1 MSPRRTTTS
10 SSSASAACAETR
22 RAPLS
27 SSSSDREV
35 RHDDPGGLEARA
47 SHRHRGSPGHR
58 PRPRCRCRRPD
69 RRGGQLSIQQGSG
82 PRLLLQP
89 GSRHRGD
96 DQQGVPGRSPA
107 VRPKSASNRV
117 ANQRDGQKCQG
128 GLEMSGHKGQVVGYV
143 RVSTADQ
150 NEARQLE
157 AIGEVDRLFSEKVS
171 GKSREREQLG
181 EMFDYVRDGDVVRV
195 KSPDRL
201 SRSTRDLLA
210 MVEELRAKGVEIE
223 FVDNPAL
230 NTDTPNGEFMLTI
243 LGAVAQLERSVAR
256 ERQAEGI
263 AIAKAK
269 GTYDRPPALTGEQ
282 LVTARALVQQGVPKA
297 EIARRLGVS
306 RQTLYTALGGKGVYG
321 AVD

>member
-1 MSPRRTTTS
+1 
-10 SSSASAACAETR
+10 
-22 RAPLS
+22 
-27 SSSSDREV
+27 
-35 RHDDPGGLEARA
+35 
-47 SHRHRGSPGHR
+47 
-58 PRPRCRCRRPD
+58 
-69 RRGGQLSIQQGSG
+69 
-82 PRLLLQP
+82 
-89 GSRHRGD
+89 
-96 DQQGVPGRSPA
+96 
-107 VRPKSASNRV
+107 
-117 ANQRDGQKCQG
+117 
-128 GLEMSGHKGQVVGYV
+128 MSGHKGQVVGYV
-143 RVSTADQ
+143 RVSAADQ

-157 AIGEVDRLFSEKVS
+157 ALGEVDRLFSEKVS
-171 GKSREREQLG
+171 GKSREREQLE
-181 EMFDYVRDGDVVRV
+181 EMFAYVRTGDVVRV

-263 AIAKAK
+263 AIAKAN